1 MRARAA
7 VVLNRRSVGA
17 ARAPCIIVLRAL
29 PSGSRAPRPSRD
41 EERGEVRPPLS
52 LSRFSVLVECT
63 RTEHASSGGT
73 RCTLE
78 RSRLRGGPDMI
89 GVRRLRHSELPLR
102 RAVENTTTNDTT
114 PGSSAP

>member
-29 PSGSRAPRPSRD
+29 PSGSRAARPSRD

-52 LSRFSVLVECT
+52 LSRFLVLVECT
-63 RTEHASSGGT
+63 RTNMYHRAALDAHWNGAVFAV
-73 RCTLE
+73 
-78 RSRLRGGPDMI
+78 GP
-89 GVRRLRHSELPLR
+89 
-102 RAVENTTTNDTT
+102 T
-114 PGSSAP
+114 